1 MHKSLSR
8 YVSQA
13 VSATASQSQAG
24 GLLRPIVMAVLL
36 MTGGAAQ
43 ASAAPVREPASA
55 VSEEQRQLERERA
68 LREQQES
75 RPDVSLEA
83 PAADSAASA
92 KLPVAEAPCFTIKH
106 IELVG
111 DSAERFQWALR
122 AADPHDDPAS
132 GRCLGSSAINLAM
145 KRVQNAIIARGY
157 VTTRVLAAPQDL
169 NSGTL
174 QLSLVPGRI
183 HAIRFADGA
192 SSRAT
197 LWNALPA
204 QPGDLLNL
212 RDLEQGLE
220 NYKRMP
226 TVDAEIK
233 IVPAQGAAAK
243 PGESDVVI
251 GWQEAAMPFRVTLS
265 ADDSGSKATGKYQA
279 GVTVSSN
286 NLLTLNDMFYANFSH
301 DLGGGDAGGKGS
313 QSYTLHYDIPYGY
326 WLLGATTS
334 NFRYHQTL
342 ATVYQPISFSGNSSS
357 TEIKLSRLL
366 WRDASSK
373 TSAYF
378 SGWSRSSNNF
388 IGDIEIESQHRAM
401 AGWEAGIS
409 HRRFIGAATLDAS
422 LGYRRGTGAFGAEQ
436 SPEEK
441 LGIGQLGSSRPEIV
455 SASAQLNLPF
465 KISKQNLRYNLS
477 WRGQWNDTP
486 LVPQDR
492 LAIGGRY
499 TVRGFDGELYLS
511 GERGWLLRN
520 DLSLALGGSG
530 QEVFTGLDYGQVG
543 GYSTQHLLG
552 TELAGYVVGL
562 RGRYLGMSYE
572 LFAGQPLKKPQDFE
586 TAHINTGFSLNWTF

>member
-1 MHKSLSR
+1 
-8 YVSQA
+8 V
-13 VSATASQSQAG
+13 
-24 GLLRPIVMAVLL
+24 LRPIVMAVLL
-36 MTGGAAQ
+36 MTGGIAQ

-55 VSEEQRQLERERA
+55 VSEEQRQLERERV

-75 RPDVSLEA
+75 QPDVSLEA
-83 PAADSAASA
+83 PAPAADGAESAR
-92 KLPVAEAPCFTIKH
+92 LPVDESPCFAIKR

-122 AADPHDDPAS
+122 AADPQDDPAS
-132 GRCLGSSAINLAM
+132 GRCLGSSAINLTM

-192 SSRAT
+192 SPRAT

-251 GWQEAAMPFRVTLS
+251 GWQEAAMPFRVTLT

-301 DLGGGDAGGKGS
+301 DLGGGNAGGKGS

-326 WLLGATTS
+326 WLLGVTTS

-342 ATVYQPISFSGNSSS
+342 ATVYQPISFSGDSSS

-378 SGWSRSSNNF
+378 SGWTRSSNNF
-388 IGDIEIESQHRAM
+388 IEGIEIESQHRAM
-401 AGWEAGIS
+401 AGWEAGVS
-409 HRRFIGAATLDAS
+409 HRHFIGAATVDAS
-422 LGYRRGTGAFGAEQ
+422 LGYRRGTGAFGAEP

-455 SASAQLNLPF
+455 SASAQFNLPF
-465 KISKQNLRYNLS
+465 KLSSQNLRYNLT

-492 LAIGGRY
+492 FAIGGRY
-499 TVRGFDGELYLS
+499 TVRGFDGEVYLS
-511 GERGWLLRN
+511 GERGWLVRN

-543 GYSTQHLLG
+543 GYSTQYLLG

-562 RGRYLGMSYE
+562 RGRYLGMGYE
-572 LFAGQPLKKPQDFE
+572 LFAGQPLKKPQGFE
-586 TAHINTGFSLNWTF
+586 TAHINTGFNLNWTF